1 MGLTRLFINIR
12 IQSNMFFLLII
23 IAFTTSVLLSWLIIP
38 RILVVAFRKRLF
50 DMPDARKIHSQ
61 AIPRLGG
68 LSFVPTIFF
77 SLSLTLGLQY
87 TAGSILP
94 PGLVQYIVPEFCF
107 LVCGLVLLY
116 LSGIKDDLVGLRYR
130 TKFLVQII
138 AALFFPL
145 SGLWINNLYGL
156 FGIHELSA
164 WIGIPFTIL
173 GVVFITNAINL
184 IDGIDGLASGLSSVV
199 LGVLGSLFLYEHLW
213 LYATLAFSTLGVLL
227 PFFYYNV
234 FGQAEHCK
242 KIFMGDTGSLTLGYI
257 LSFLSIRYA
266 SYNPVVTPYADGAI
280 VIAFSTLIVPL
291 FDVVRVM
298 LVRARNHKGLFS
310 PDKNH
315 IHHKFLAMGFSP
327 RAAMLSI
334 LALACVFSC
343 MNILLITY
351 IDNTVMFM
359 ADIVLWTGL
368 NLLFDRIRDRSGKTR
383 KDTRIGKKA

>member
-1 MGLTRLFINIR
+1 MGLTRLVINIR
-12 IQSNMFFLLII
+12 IPQIMFYLLII
-23 IAFTTSVLLSWLIIP
+23 TSFLLSILLSWLIIP

-68 LSFVPTIFF
+68 LSFVPTILF
-77 SLSLTLGLQY
+77 SVAFVLGLQY
-87 TAGSILP
+87 TLGHNLP
-94 PGLVQYIVPEFCF
+94 SALLPYIVPEFCF

-184 IDGIDGLASGLSSVV
+184 IDGIDGLASGLSSVA
-199 LGVLGSLFLYEHLW
+199 LAVLGSLFLHERLW

-234 FGQAEHCK
+234 FGQAERCK

-257 LSFLSIRYA
+257 LSFLAIRYSA
-266 SYNPVVTPYADGAI
+266 YNPEIAPFAEGAI
-280 VIAFSTLIVPL
+280 VIAFSTLIVPV
-291 FDVVRVM
+291 FDVIRVI
-298 LVRARNHKGLFS
+298 LVRARTHQGLFS

-327 RAAMLSI
+327 RRAMLSI
-334 LALACVFSC
+334 LAIACLFSC
-343 MNILLITY
+343 ANILLIPY
-351 IDNTVMFM
+351 IDNTVMLIV
-359 ADIVLWTGL
+359 DIVVWTGL
-368 NLLFDRIRDRSGKTR
+368 NVWFDKIRDRKNKTL
-383 KDTRIGKKA
+383 KTNEIK

>member
-1 MGLTRLFINIR
+1 ML
-12 IQSNMFFLLII
+12 FLLIL
-23 IAFTTSVLLSWLIIP
+23 IAFTVSVLLSWLIIP

-77 SLSLTLGLQY
+77 SLSFVLGLQY
-87 TAGSILP
+87 TTGNSLP
-94 PGLVQYIVPEFCF
+94 SASVRYIVPEFCF

-130 TKFLVQII
+130 TKFVVQIL

-145 SGLWINNLYGL
+145 SGLWINNFYGL

-173 GVVFITNAINL
+173 AVVFITNAINL
-184 IDGIDGLASGLSSVV
+184 IDGIDGLASGLSSVA
-199 LGVLGSLFLYEHLW
+199 LTVLGSLFLYEHLW

-266 SYNPVVTPYADGAI
+266 SYNPELTPFTDGAI

-298 LVRARNHKGLFS
+298 LVRARTRKGLFS

-334 LALACVFSC
+334 LALACLFSC
-343 MNILLITY
+343 LNILLISY
-351 IDNTVMFM
+351 IDNTVMFIV
-359 ADIVLWTGL
+359 DIFVWIGL
-368 NLLFDRIRDRSGKTR
+368 NLLFDRIRDKGGKAT
-383 KDTRIGKKA
+383 KKTINGKKA

>member
-1 MGLTRLFINIR
+1 
-12 IQSNMFFLLII
+12 MFFLLII
-23 IAFTTSVLLSWLIIP
+23 IAFTVSVLLSWLIIP

-68 LSFVPTIFF
+68 LSFVPTILF
-77 SLSLTLGLQY
+77 SLTFVLGLQY

-94 PGLVQYIVPEFCF
+94 PALVQYIVPEFCF

-130 TKFLVQII
+130 TKFLVQIV

-145 SGLWINNLYGL
+145 SGLWINNFYGL
-156 FGIHELSA
+156 FGIYELNA

-173 GVVFITNAINL
+173 AVVFITNAINL
-184 IDGIDGLASGLSSVV
+184 IDGIDGLASGLSSVA
-199 LGVLGSLFLYEHLW
+199 LAVLGSLFIYQHLW
-213 LYATLAFSTLGVLL
+213 PYAALAFSTLGVLL

-234 FGQAEHCK
+234 FGQAERCK

-266 SYNPVVTPYADGAI
+266 AYNPALAPFTDGAI

-298 LVRARNHKGLFS
+298 LVRVRTHQGLFS

-327 RAAMLSI
+327 RGAMLSI
-334 LALACVFSC
+334 LALACLFSC
-343 MNILLITY
+343 LNILLISH
-351 IDNTVMFM
+351 IDNTIMFIF
-359 ADIVLWTGL
+359 DILIWSAL
-368 NLLFDRIRDRSGKTR
+368 NLLFDRIRD
-383 KDTRIGKKA
+383 KKEAI

>member
-1 MGLTRLFINIR
+1 
-12 IQSNMFFLLII
+12 MFYLLII
-23 IAFTTSVLLSWLIIP
+23 ISFLLSILLSWLIIP

-50 DMPDARKIHSQ
+50 DMPDARKIHNQ

-68 LSFVPTIFF
+68 LSFVPTILF
-77 SLSLTLGLQY
+77 SVAFVLGLQY
-87 TAGSILP
+87 TLEANLP
-94 PGLVQYIVPEFCF
+94 SALLRYIVPEFCF

-116 LSGIKDDLVGLRYR
+116 LAGIKDDLVGLRYR

-138 AALFFPL
+138 AAIFFPL
-145 SGLWINNLYGL
+145 SGLWINNFYGL
-156 FGIHELSA
+156 LGIHELSA

-173 GVVFITNAINL
+173 TVVFIINAINL
-184 IDGIDGLASGLSSVV
+184 IDGIDGLASGLSSVA
-199 LGVLGSLFLYEHLW
+199 LAVLGSLFLYEHLW

-257 LSFLSIRYA
+257 LSFLTIRYA
-266 SYNPVVTPYADGAI
+266 SYNPVLAPYVDGAI

-334 LALACVFSC
+334 LALVCVFSC

-359 ADIVLWTGL
+359 ADIAIWIGL
-368 NLLFDRIRDRSGKTR
+368 NLFFDRIRDKKNRNPGNIPSCRSR
-383 KDTRIGKKA
+383 NV